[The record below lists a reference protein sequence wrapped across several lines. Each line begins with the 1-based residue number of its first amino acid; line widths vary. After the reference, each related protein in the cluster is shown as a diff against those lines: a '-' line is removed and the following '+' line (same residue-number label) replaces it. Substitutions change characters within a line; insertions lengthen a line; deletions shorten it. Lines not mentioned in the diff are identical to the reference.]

1 MSLVAGAGVVVGIA
15 TGRVAAAV
23 GIGIVRVAIVA
34 IGKIAVA
41 GGKRGLR

>member
-1 MSLVAGAGVVVGIA
+1 MSLVAGAGVVEIA

-23 GIGIVRVAIVA
+23 GIGIGIVRVAVVG

-41 GGKRGLR
+41 GGK